1 MVSPRRSEQCHR
13 CRCSGGGDGFR
24 HLEAILS
31 GKIRSA
37 DSEAHMVLQL
47 REHERIA
54 RPLRRPSFTAFHL
67 RLGAPPPPPGWREP
81 LKFRTLPGNR
91 FARSLQTSLCGGAR
105 ADPRGGRKTSQIS
118 EKPQELSHQS
128 EVLLTSQWSHLSLKL
143 DWRRTTFQVLHF
155 RTRENNVERQKTPR
169 HMREC

>member
-1 MVSPRRSEQCHR
+1 MEKSEVR
-13 CRCSGGGDGFR
+13 TAKRTRCSSSGSTNASPDRCGDPHSRRFTCGLVPRTFQ
-24 HLEAILS
+24 
-31 GKIRSA
+31 IR
-37 DSEAHMVLQL
+37 QP
-47 REHERIA
+47 
-54 RPLRRPSFTAFHL
+54 PLL
-67 RLGAPPPPPGWREP
+67 PPGWREP

-105 ADPRGGRKTSQIS
+105 ADSRGGRKTSQIS

-128 EVLLTSQWSHLSLKL
+128 GVLLTSQWSHLSLKL

-169 HMREC
+169 HMCEC

>member
-1 MVSPRRSEQCHR
+1 MEKSEVR
-13 CRCSGGGDGFR
+13 TVKRTP
-24 HLEAILS
+24 
-31 GKIRSA
+31 
-37 DSEAHMVLQL
+37 LQL

-54 RPLRRPSFTAFHL
+54 RLLQPPSFAAFHL
-67 RLGAPPPPPGWREP
+67 RLAPWTFQIRQHPPPPHPPAGRREP

-105 ADPRGGRKTSQIS
+105 ADPLGGRKTSQIS

-143 DWRRTTFQVLHF
+143 DRRRTTFQVLRF
-155 RTRENNVERQKTPR
+155 RTCEKKLQNAKT
-169 HMREC
+169 CDC